1 MDRLEEEE
9 KARQREYRKII
20 HDEKWNLTPLMRAAC
35 QGSVYSLTHSTMCVL
50 THSFICLLIL
60 DDVTNLVKML
70 AIDSVSSSLFVKD
83 SQGRTALGT
92 TYLLTYSLTHLLNHS
107 LTH

>member
-35 QGSVYSLTHSTMCVL
+35 QGG
-50 THSFICLLIL
+50 FINLLYLITFPSYCHCFYL
-60 DDVTNLVKML
+60 ITDDVTNLVKML
-70 AIDSVSSSLFVKD
+70 AIDSVTASLFVKD
-83 SQGRTALGT
+83 SQGRTALGM
-92 TYLLTYSLTHLLNHS
+92 NHS
-107 LTH
+107 ITHSFAH

>member
-9 KARQREYRKII
+9 KARQREYRKIM

-35 QGSVYSLTHSTMCVL
+35 QGSVYSFTHSLFCAL
-50 THSFICLLIL
+50 SHSFVHTFIP
-60 DDVTNLVKML
+60 DDVSNLVKML

-83 SQGRTALGT
+83 SQGRTALGMVY
-92 TYLLTYSLTHLLNHS
+92 YLLTQPLTHS
-107 LTH
+107 FIY